1 MLRSTRTLARGS
13 HHWWNIEHMSRLSG
27 CPIPQWEARWEAR
40 WEPKWKARWKHA
52 AERREKHRVELR
64 PAIECARLSLP

>member
-1 MLRSTRTLARGS
+1 
-13 HHWWNIEHMSRLSG
+13 MSRLSG